1 MQALWQ
7 DLRYGLRT
15 VLRSPG
21 VTALAV
27 LALAL
32 GIGANTA
39 VFSVADAFLRKP
51 VSFPDLDRLVTVMSI
66 APHQE
71 NDWNEVSPADYL
83 DWKNQNRS
91 FEPMAAYEWD
101 QVNITGNGDP
111 QLVNG
116 FQVSANFFD
125 TLLVKPAMGRVFL
138 PEEEQPGRD
147 HEVILGYALWQRRF
161 GGDSN
166 VLGKTLT
173 VDGASYMIVGVMG
186 NDFEFPASAQLWL
199 PLAMKGEE
207 RTLRTRHYVTPVARL
222 KPGVSISE
230 AQAEMQT
237 IEGRIQGAYPQT
249 DKGWGVRVYPMRYFA
264 AGTYTVDYTK
274 ILLWAVL
281 LVLLIACANVANLQ
295 LARSTARQR
304 EFAVRAALGASRW
317 RLVRQLLTES
327 VLLALAGAGVGLLLG
342 QWGIELILS
351 NMPPEVS
358 RYISGWKEIRLDYA
372 VFVYTL
378 AIAVLAGVVAGLA
391 PALQCSRLD
400 LNEELKEGARGS
412 TAGRARH
419 RLRNIFVVAQ
429 IALSLV
435 LVIGAGLMTKGVRTL
450 LGQNQNFAANS
461 ILTMRIQLP
470 DSKYKE
476 TPQQSSFYEQVLR
489 NLKAVP
495 GVRSAAVATTIPY
508 GNSALVDQIS
518 IEGLPKQAGE
528 FRFTYLQS
536 ISPDYFRMLNIPLR
550 NGREF
555 ADRDGAEAPSVA
567 IVSED
572 LAQRYWPGQN
582 PLGKRLK
589 RGLEDSKFP
598 WATVVGVVGDVK
610 YDPFN
615 KQDFP
620 AAYFSYRQVPHQYS
634 YIALRTEG
642 DPTSFVP
649 AVRSQIA
656 AVDPNQPIFDIFT
669 LRRVIH
675 NQVLGLS
682 YVAVMLSVMGVIAV
696 ILASVGVYGVMAYSV
711 AERTHE
717 IGVRMALGAQP
728 RDVLRMVLRRGVAL
742 TAIGLGIGLPI
753 SLVLARFLA
762 SLLFGVSASDSLTFV
777 GITALLTAVAL
788 LSCYLPARRATQ
800 VDPLVALRYE

>member
-1 MQALWQ
+1 METFWQ

-15 VLRSPG
+15 LLRSPG

-39 VFSVADAFLRKP
+39 VFSFANAFLRKP
-51 VSFPDLDRLVTVMSI
+51 VSFPDLDRLVALVSV
-66 APHQE
+66 APQQE
-71 NDWNEVSPADYL
+71 DDWNDVSPADYL
-83 DWKNQNRS
+83 DWKSQSQS

-125 TLLVKPAMGRVFL
+125 TLLVKPAMGRAFL
-138 PEEEQPGRD
+138 PEEEQPGRN
-147 HEVILGYALWQRRF
+147 HEVILSYGLWQRRF
-161 GGDSN
+161 GADPN
-166 VLGKTLT
+166 ALGKTLT
-173 VDGASYMIVGVMG
+173 VDGASYAIVGVMG
-186 NDFEFPASAQLWL
+186 KDFEFPATAQLWL
-199 PLAMKGEE
+199 PLALQEKE
-207 RTLRTRHYVTPVARL
+207 RTLRTSHYVTPVARL
-222 KPGVSISE
+222 KPGVSVSE
-230 AQAEMQT
+230 AQAEMRT
-237 IEGRIQGAYPQT
+237 IQGRIQAAYPQT
-249 DKGWGVRVYPMRYFA
+249 EKGWTVRVYPMRYFA
-264 AGTYTVDYTK
+264 TGTYTADYTK

-317 RLVRQLLTES
+317 RVIRQLLTES
-327 VLLALAGAGVGLLLG
+327 LLLALAGAGVGLLLG

-351 NMPPEVS
+351 NMPPEVA
-358 RYISGWKEIRLDYA
+358 RYISGWKQIRLDYE

-378 AIAVLAGVVAGLA
+378 AIAVLAGVIAGLA
-391 PALQCSRLD
+391 PALQCSRPD
-400 LNEELKEGARGS
+400 LNEELKEGGRGS
-412 TAGRARH
+412 TASRARH

-429 IALSLV
+429 MALSLV

-450 LGQNQNFAANS
+450 LGLNQNFAAES
-461 ILTMRIQLP
+461 VLTMRIQLP

-476 TPQQSSFYEQVLR
+476 AAQQSFFYEHVLR
-489 NLKAVP
+489 NLKTVP
-495 GVRSAAVATTIPY
+495 GIRSAAVATTVPY
-508 GNSALVDQIS
+508 GNGALTDQIS
-518 IEGLPKQAGE
+518 IEGLQKQPGE

-536 ISPDYFRMLNIPLR
+536 ISPEYFRMLNIRLR

-555 ADRDGAEAPSVA
+555 ADQDGADATPAA
-567 IVSED
+567 IVSES

-589 RGLEDSKFP
+589 RGLEDSKFS

-620 AAYFSYRQVPHQYS
+620 AAYFPYRQAPHQYS

-642 DPTSFVP
+642 DPTSFVA

-669 LRRVIH
+669 LQRVIH
-675 NQVLGLS
+675 NQILGLS
-682 YVAVMLSVMGVIAV
+682 YVAVMLGVMGVIAV
-696 ILASVGVYGVMAYSV
+696 VLASVGVYGVMAYSV

-728 RDVLRMVLRRGVAL
+728 RDVLRMILRRGVAL

-762 SLLFGVSASDSLTFV
+762 SLLFGVGASDSLTFV
-777 GITALLTAVAL
+777 GITVLLAVVAL
-788 LSCYLPARRATQ
+788 TSCYLPARRATQ
-800 VDPLVALRYE
+800 VDPLVALRHE